1 MMKLSQ
7 RVSLKASHEEDA
19 QDELTE
25 GEMSL
30 LEHLDELRRRLIR
43 CALAIGV
50 FFILGFY
57 VSDHLF
63 AFIQK
68 PVQEALAKAQRMKL
82 ATVVQPAS
90 AQSLKADDLVQ
101 YVFRVESSL
110 GDVPVPAG
118 TTIPGQVKKKSEK
131 LLIVTTQALVIGNA
145 IIPAGTPLPLQ
156 IEINSPSEQLIIDTV
171 PGAFYLYVRVAFYAA
186 IVFSMPFLLYQAWAF
201 ISPGLYRHERR
212 YAAPFIIM
220 GTVFFLLGAAFGYY
234 IAFPRAALWLLELGS
249 GFRPL
254 IKANEYFDLI
264 TIIMLGLGAVFQIPT
279 ITFFLARLGLITP
292 QKMIRPWRYALL
304 IIAVLAAVIS
314 PTGDIPNMLVFA
326 LPMVVLYVL
335 SIGIAWLFG
344 KPRVE
349 SEEYG

>member
-1 MMKLSQ
+1 MSE
-7 RVSLKASHEEDA
+7 RVSLKADIEEEA
-19 QDELTE
+19 PDELVK

-30 LEHLDELRRRLIR
+30 LEHLEELRHRLIR
-43 CALAIGV
+43 CAIAIGV

-57 VSDHLF
+57 FANHLF
-63 AFIQK
+63 TFVQK
-68 PVQEALAKAQRMKL
+68 PVVEALAKAQRMNL
-82 ATVVQPAS
+82 ATVIQPTNVE
-90 AQSLKADDLVQ
+90 SLQEGESVLYTFRAD
-101 YVFRVESSL
+101 SSL
-110 GDVPVPAG
+110 GNVPIPQG
-118 TTIPGQVKKKSEK
+118 TTISGLVKKQNGK
-131 LLIVTTQALVIGNA
+131 LMVVTTQKLVVGDA
-145 IIPAGTPLPLQ
+145 VIPPETPLPVQ
-156 IEINSPSEQLIIDTV
+156 IWANSPSEQLIIDTV

-186 IVFSMPFLLYQAWAF
+186 IFFAMPFLLYQVWAF
-201 ISPGLYRHERR
+201 ISPGLYRHERH
-212 YAAPFIIM
+212 YVVPFITM

-292 QKMIRPWRYALL
+292 VKMIRPWRYV
-304 IIAVLAAVIS
+304 IVVIAVLAAVIS

-326 LPMVVLYVL
+326 LPMLVLYVL

-344 KPRVE
+344 KPRAE
-349 SEEYG
+349 KDER